1 MNEQPQPQPAG
12 DTVEF
17 TLPFSDLNAGGAIF
31 AKYLHYQ
38 LKNED
43 VLVLALAL
51 GGVPVAYEVAQK
63 FQAPFDL
70 LFIRRLLA
78 PRGPGSQACA
88 ITVAGSLV
96 LDADVP
102 PYPLVPVEPLHYFL
116 SDAIGELKSRTEL
129 CRGSRPPLE
138 VRGKNILLVDC
149 GIRTGL
155 NMQAAVG
162 ALRQLQVNRVIA
174 AAPVVAPESIE
185 IMKGLADDFI
195 YLAAPPSFGN
205 VAVWFKNFNRPS
217 DESVAALLAT
227 G

>member
-1 MNEQPQPQPAG
+1 MNEQHRLQPAG
-12 DTVEF
+12 HTVEF
-17 TLPFSDLNAGGAIF
+17 TLPFSDLNAGGKVF
-31 AKYLHYQ
+31 AKYLHDQ
-38 LKNED
+38 LKNDD
-43 VLVLALAL
+43 VLVLGMAL

-63 FQAPFDL
+63 FHAPFDL
-70 LFIRRLLA
+70 LFIRRLLT
-78 PRGPGSQACA
+78 PRGPGSQSCA

-96 LDADVP
+96 LDEDVP
-102 PYPLVPVEPLHYFL
+102 LFPAEPVEPLHYFL
-116 SDAIGELKSRTEL
+116 IDAIGELKRRTEL

-138 VRGKNILLVDC
+138 IRGKNILLVDC

-162 ALRQLQVNRVIA
+162 ALRQLQANRIIA

-185 IMKGLADDFI
+185 IMEALADDFI
-195 YLAAPPSFGN
+195 YLAAPPAFAN
-205 VAVWFKNFNRPS
+205 VAAWFKNFNRPS